1 MPPNIE
7 EDYERL
13 AEHLGE
19 IDHVVEPFSVA
30 HGYTHGV
37 SRVV

>member
-19 IDHVVEPFSVA
+19 IDHVVEPFSAA